1 MANENGLSNVR
12 IEYSNEATVN
22 TGNFQNVKP
31 GFSVSADV
39 ADGVHPT
46 EAKKRLV
53 SLVDAWLEEEVAAI
67 QADLA
72 S

>member
-12 IEYSNEATVN
+12 IEYRNDATVN

-39 ADGVHPT
+39 ADGVHPS

-53 SLVDAWLEEEVAAI
+53 ALVDAWLEEEVASI
-67 QADLA
+67 QAELA
-72 S
+72 G

>member
-1 MANENGLSNVR
+1 MSNENGLSRVR
-12 IEYSNEATVN
+12 IEYRNDATVN
-22 TGNFQNVKP
+22 IGDFQNIKP

-53 SLVDAWLEEEVAAI
+53 ALVDGWLEEEVATI
-67 QADLA
+67 RADLA
-72 S
+72 K